1 MLSAAGAGGGRG
13 GGVPNSV
20 TNANKAKQKKK
31 QESLDAHD
39 GQDVQENHK
48 DGLTDQNC
56 NHYANKKEETR
67 YVTADFIKCIVLSMK
82 NYSFLIW
89 MLRDLWEKLLWFIV
103 QTMTA

>member
-20 TNANKAKQKKK
+20 TAASKAKQKKK
-31 QESLDAHD
+31 QESVEAHD
-39 GQDVQENHK
+39 SQDLQENHK

-67 YVTADFIKCIVLSMK
+67 
-82 NYSFLIW
+82 
-89 MLRDLWEKLLWFIV
+89 
-103 QTMTA
+103 